1 MQNLMSSFQL
11 QTGHTQKNR
20 TVLAPMTN
28 SQSHDDGT
36 LSDAE
41 LHWLALRAEGGF
53 GMIIS
58 AASHVQPNAKA
69 WAGQMGCFSDTH
81 IDGLSKLAAIGKK
94 NNALTILQL
103 FHGGVRS
110 PRDITGEQPTAPS
123 AVTLDFPG
131 FETPRALE
139 DTEIEEIIQNF
150 VAAAKR
156 AHTAGLSGVEVHGA
170 NGYLFTQFL
179 STQTNLRT
187 DQWGG
192 ALENRARLLIQT
204 VQAIKQA
211 VPADFIVG
219 VRLLPEDSPA
229 QKGFD
234 IDETTQV
241 IEWLV
246 KLNVDYVHISSP
258 KVGAITWK
266 YPNNQE
272 TDLHRFRKVIPAQI
286 ALIACGGVKVASDV
300 ELALG
305 EGADLVAVGKTAIN
319 TPDWPLRAVEPGF
332 MPKSF
337 PMTEAEAAEAGI
349 APPFM
354 AMLRDYHMVVPAS
367 TDEQSASSSAE

>member
-1 MQNLMSSFQL
+1 MPTLTSSFQL

-69 WAGQMGCFSDTH
+69 WQGQMGCFSDKH
-81 IDGLSKLAAIGKK
+81 IDGLRKLAAIGSD
-94 NNALTILQL
+94 NTALTILQL

-110 PRDITGEQPTAPS
+110 PRDVTGQQPTAPS
-123 AVTLDFPG
+123 VVTLDFPG
-131 FETPRALE
+131 FETPRALDE
-139 DTEIEEIIQNF
+139 TEIRDIIQNF
-150 VAAAKR
+150 VAAAQR
-156 AHTAGLSGVEVHGA
+156 AHAAGLSGVEVHGA

-192 ALENRARLLIQT
+192 SLENRARFLIET
-204 VQAIKQA
+204 VQAIRQA

-219 VRLLPEDSPA
+219 VRLLPEDAPA

-246 KLNVDYVHISSP
+246 GLNVDYVHISAP
-258 KVGAITWK
+258 KVGATTWK
-266 YPNNQE
+266 YPNSQE
-272 TDLHRFRKVIPAQI
+272 TNLHRFRKVMPAQI

-300 ELALG
+300 EFALG
-305 EGADLVAVGKTAIN
+305 EGADLVALGKTAIN
-319 TPDWPLRAVEPGF
+319 TPDWPLRAIEPGF
-332 MPKSF
+332 MPKPF
-337 PMTEAEAAEAGI
+337 PMTEAEAVAVGI

-354 AMLRDYHMVVPAS
+354 DMLKGYHLVVGG
-367 TDEQSASSSAE
+367 EE

>member
-1 MQNLMSSFQL
+1 MPTLTSPFL
-11 QTGHTQKNR
+11 LKTGHTQKNR

-41 LHWLALRAEGGF
+41 LHWLTLRAEGGF

-69 WAGQMGCFSDTH
+69 WAGQLACFADVH
-81 IDGLSKLAAIGKK
+81 IEGLKQLAAIGND

-110 PRDITGEQPTAPS
+110 PRDVTGEQPTAPS
-123 AVTLDFPG
+123 VVTLDFPG
-131 FETPRALE
+131 FETPRALAE
-139 DTEIEEIIQNF
+139 AEIEDIICNF
-150 VAAAKR
+150 VAAAQR
-156 AHTAGLSGVEVHGA
+156 AHQAGLSGVELHGA

-192 ALENRARLLIQT
+192 PLENRARLLIRT
-204 VQAIKQA
+204 VQEIKKA

-241 IEWLV
+241 IAWLV
-246 KLNVDYVHISSP
+246 QLEVDYVHISAPDVAATS
-258 KVGAITWK
+258 WK
-266 YPNNQE
+266 YPNSQE
-272 TDLHRFRKVIPAQI
+272 TNLHRFRKVVPAEI

-300 ELALG
+300 EFALG

-319 TPDWPLRAVEPGF
+319 TPDWPLQAALPGF
-332 MPKSF
+332 MPKPF
-337 PMTEAEAAEAGI
+337 PMTEAEATAAGI

-354 AMLRDYHMVVPAS
+354 PMLRGYHLLVPAS
-367 TDEQSASSSAE
+367 ARGEAD

>member
-1 MQNLMSSFQL
+1 MQTLTSSFHFK
-11 QTGHTQKNR
+11 TGHTQKNR

-28 SQSHDDGT
+28 SQGHDDGT
-36 LSDAE
+36 LSNAE

-69 WAGQMGCFSDTH
+69 WPGQMGCFADMH
-81 IDGLSKLAAIGKK
+81 IDGLGKLAAIGNK
-94 NNALTILQL
+94 NSALTILQL

-110 PRDITGEQPTAPS
+110 PRNVTGEQPTAPS

-139 DTEIEEIIQNF
+139 EAEIAEIIGNF
-150 VAAAKR
+150 VSAAKR
-156 AHTAGLSGVEVHGA
+156 AHQAGLSGVEVHGA

-179 STQTNLRT
+179 STHTNQRT
-187 DQWGG
+187 DKWGG
-192 ALENRARLLIQT
+192 SLENRARLLVQT
-204 VQAIKQA
+204 VQEIKKA

-234 IDETTQV
+234 IDETTTV
-241 IEWLV
+241 VEWLV
-246 KLNVDYVHISSP
+246 QLDVDYVHISSP
-258 KVGAITWK
+258 AVAATTWK
-266 YPNNQE
+266 YPNSRE
-272 TDLHRFRKVIPAQI
+272 TNLHRFRKVVPAEI

-300 ELALG
+300 EFALH

-332 MPKSF
+332 MPTPF
-337 PMTEAEAAEAGI
+337 PMTEAEAAAAGI
-349 APPFM
+349 APPFVE
-354 AMLRDYHMVVPAS
+354 MLKGYHMVATAS
-367 TDEQSASSSAE
+367 ADD

>member
-1 MQNLMSSFQL
+1 MKSLTSSFQL
-11 QTGHTQKNR
+11 QTGHLQKNR

-41 LHWLALRAEGGF
+41 LHWLSLRAEGGF
-53 GMIIS
+53 GMLIS

-81 IDGLSKLAAIGKK
+81 IDGLAKLAAIGDKH
-94 NNALTILQL
+94 NALTILQL

-110 PRDITGEQPTAPS
+110 PRNVTGEQPTAPS

-139 DTEIEEIIQNF
+139 ETEIEEIIEHF
-150 VAAAKR
+150 VSAARR
-156 AHTAGLSGVEVHGA
+156 AHQAGLSGVEVHGA

-179 STQTNLRT
+179 SQQTNQRT
-187 DQWGG
+187 DKWGG
-192 ALENRARLLIQT
+192 PLENRARFLIQT
-204 VQAIKQA
+204 VQAIKKA

-219 VRLLPEDSPA
+219 VRVLPEDAPA

-234 IDETTQV
+234 IDETTKV
-241 IEWLV
+241 LEWLV
-246 KLNVDYVHISSP
+246 QLDVDYVHVSSP
-258 KVGAITWK
+258 DVTATTWK
-266 YPNNQE
+266 YPNSQE
-272 TDLHRFRKVIPAQI
+272 TNLHRFRKVVPAEI

-300 ELALG
+300 EFALR
-305 EGADLVAVGKTAIN
+305 EGADLVAIGKTAIN

-332 MPKSF
+332 MPQPF
-337 PMTEAEAAEAGI
+337 PITEAQASAVGI
-349 APPFM
+349 APPFI
-354 AMLRDYHMVVPAS
+354 AMLRGYHMVEPA
-367 TDEQSASSSAE
+367 

>member
-1 MQNLMSSFQL
+1 MHTLTSSFQL

-81 IDGLSKLAAIGKK
+81 IDGLAKLAAIG
-94 NNALTILQL
+94 NNNGALTILQL

-110 PRDITGEQPTAPS
+110 PRDVTGEQPTAPS

-139 DTEIEEIIQNF
+139 EGEIEETIQNF
-150 VAAAKR
+150 VAAAQR
-156 AHTAGLSGVEVHGA
+156 AHAAGLSGVEVHGA

-192 ALENRARLLIQT
+192 SLENRARFLIKT
-204 VQAIKQA
+204 VQEIKKA
-211 VPADFIVG
+211 VPPDFIVG
-219 VRLLPEDSPA
+219 VRLLPEDAPA

-246 KLNVDYVHISSP
+246 QLDVDYVHISSP
-258 KVGAITWK
+258 DVTATTWK
-266 YPNNQE
+266 YANSQE
-272 TDLHRFRKVIPAQI
+272 TNLHRFRKVVPAHI

-300 ELALG
+300 EFALG
-305 EGADLVAVGKTAIN
+305 EGADLVAIGKTAIN

-332 MPKSF
+332 MPKPF
-337 PMTEAEAAEAGI
+337 PMTEAEADAAGI

-354 AMLRDYHMVVPAS
+354 AMLRAYHLVAPAAA
-367 TDEQSASSSAE
+367 DDQAAAASAQ

>member
-1 MQNLMSSFQL
+1 MPTLTSPFL
-11 QTGHTQKNR
+11 LKTGHTQKNR

-28 SQSHDDGT
+28 SQSHEDGT

-53 GMIIS
+53 GMLIS

-69 WAGQMGCFSDTH
+69 WVGQMACFSDLH
-81 IDGLSKLAAIGKK
+81 IDGLRKLAAIGNA

-110 PRDITGEQPTAPS
+110 PRDVTGEQPTAPS
-123 AVTLDFPG
+123 VVTLDFPG
-131 FETPRALE
+131 FETPRALAE
-139 DTEIEEIIQNF
+139 AEIEEIIGNF
-150 VAAAKR
+150 VAAAQR
-156 AHTAGLSGVEVHGA
+156 AQQAGLSGVELHGA

-192 ALENRARLLIQT
+192 SLENRARLLIRT
-204 VQAIKQA
+204 VQEIKKA

-241 IEWLV
+241 IAWLV
-246 KLNVDYVHISSP
+246 QLDVDYVHISAPDVAS
-258 KVGAITWK
+258 TSWK
-266 YPNNQE
+266 YPNSQE
-272 TDLHRFRKVIPAQI
+272 TNLHRFRKVVPAEI

-300 ELALG
+300 DFALG

-319 TPDWPLRAVEPGF
+319 TPDWPLRAVEAGF
-332 MPKSF
+332 MPKPF
-337 PMTEAEAAEAGI
+337 PMTEADATAAGI
-349 APPFM
+349 SPPFM
-354 AMLRDYHMVVPAS
+354 PMLRGYHLMVPVSADDRS
-367 TDEQSASSSAE
+367 TDA

>member
-1 MQNLMSSFQL
+1 MHTLTSPFLL

-28 SQSHDDGT
+28 SQSHEDGT

-41 LHWLALRAEGGF
+41 LHWLELRAQGGF

-69 WAGQMGCFSDTH
+69 WVGQMGCFADAH

-110 PRDITGEQPTAPS
+110 PRDVTGEQPTAPS
-123 AVTLDFPG
+123 VVTLDFPG

-139 DTEIEEIIQNF
+139 DAEIEAIIENF
-150 VAAAKR
+150 VGAAKR
-156 AHTAGLSGVEVHGA
+156 AHQAGLSGVEVHGA

-179 STQTNLRT
+179 SRQTNERT

-192 ALENRARLLIQT
+192 SLENRARLLIET
-204 VQAIKQA
+204 VKRIKKA
-211 VPADFIVG
+211 LPADFIIG
-219 VRLLPEDSPA
+219 VRLLPEDTLP
-229 QKGFD
+229 QQGFD

-246 KLNVDYVHISSP
+246 QLNVDYVHISAKDVAATS
-258 KVGAITWK
+258 WK
-266 YPNNQE
+266 YPDSKE
-272 TDLHRFRKVIPAQI
+272 TNLHRFRKVLPANI
-286 ALIACGGVKVASDV
+286 ALIGCGGVTVAKDV
-300 ELALG
+300 EFALG
-305 EGADLVAVGKTAIN
+305 EGADLVALGKTAIN

-332 MPKSF
+332 VPKPF
-337 PMTEAEAAEAGI
+337 PMTEAEAAAAGI

-354 AMLRDYHMVVPAS
+354 KMLKAYHMVA
-367 TDEQSASSSAE
+367 TA